1 MDEHIGKKLNEQ
13 KDTEESYYGNNN
25 YCNTNSAKK

>member
-1 MDEHIGKKLNEQ
+1 MDEHMMGKKLNEQ

-25 YCNTNSAKK
+25 YCNSAKK